1 MSKQT
6 EPQPTNYKTG
16 DKIKY
21 KHPNHGWIDA
31 IFEGF
36 HTPELA
42 PTGCRWSFM
51 EVSINGKLHKA
62 YSLNQIKISES

>member
-6 EPQPTNYKTG
+6 ESQPINYKAG
-16 DKIKY
+16 DRIKY
-21 KHPNHGWIDA
+21 KHPSHGWIDA

-42 PTGCRWSFM
+42 PTGSKWSFI
-51 EVSINGKLHKA
+51 EVSIGGKLHKA
-62 YSLNQIKISES
+62 YSLNQIKLA

>member
-6 EPQPTNYKTG
+6 ESQPINYKAG
-16 DKIKY
+16 DRIKY
-21 KHPNHGWIDA
+21 KHPSHGWIDA

-42 PTGCRWSFM
+42 PIGSKWSFI
-51 EVSINGKLHKA
+51 EVSIGGKLHKA
-62 YSLNQIKISES
+62 YSLNQIKLA

>member
-6 EPQPTNYKTG
+6 ESQPIDYKAG
-16 DKIKY
+16 DRIKY
-21 KHPNHGWIDA
+21 KHPSHGWIDA

-42 PTGCRWSFM
+42 PTGSKWSFI
-51 EVSINGKLHKA
+51 EVSIGGKLHKA
-62 YSLNQIKISES
+62 YSLNQIKLA